1 MESKSKN
8 GQYWFPFQSSIQ
20 CELPISEVRFTYN
33 QKGLNMV
40 DSLYMDKF
48 MPTKKLPHLLTK
60 KCVPKSFSSLQNDP
74 GPDSKATPS
83 ERCPRQ
89 VGMSNAAEL

>member
-1 MESKSKN
+1 MV
-8 GQYWFPFQSSIQ
+8 GSIY
-20 CELPISEVRFTYN
+20 IV
-33 QKGLNMV
+33 
-40 DSLYMDKF
+40 KF
-48 MPTKKLPHLLTK
+48 MPQRKLRHLLTW
-60 KCVPKSFSSLQNDP
+60 KCVPKSFSSLQNDL